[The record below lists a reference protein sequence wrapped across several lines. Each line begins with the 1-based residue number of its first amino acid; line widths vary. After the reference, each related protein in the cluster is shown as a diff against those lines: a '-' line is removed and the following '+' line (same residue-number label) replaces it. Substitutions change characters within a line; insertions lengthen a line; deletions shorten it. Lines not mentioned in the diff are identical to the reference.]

1 MSNILNKILATKAL
15 EIAEAKK
22 NVSIEEL
29 KTSISNI
36 DRPRDFIQ
44 ALKDKHSKNEAGV
57 IAEIKKAS
65 PSKGV
70 IRENFDPVSIAQ
82 SYENGGAACL
92 SILTDQV
99 YFQGH
104 PDFICNLN

>member
-44 ALKDKHSKNEAGV
+44 ALKDKHSKMKQGSLLKS
-57 IAEIKKAS
+57 KKQVHQ
-65 PSKGV
+65 KG
-70 IRENFDPVSIAQ
+70 
-82 SYENGGAACL
+82 
-92 SILTDQV
+92 
-99 YFQGH
+99 
-104 PDFICNLN
+104 